1 MEHRETWLATTMVE
15 LADTLVED
23 FDLVDLYTTLVER
36 SAELVGDAEVGI
48 VLDDQRGNL
57 RPVASTSE
65 RMHLVELFEVQRQDG
80 PCRDALLTGD
90 QVANCLLDDRAVERW
105 PSFTPRARDVGFRMV
120 HALPMRCRD
129 TVVGAVNVFQVEPR
143 PLSDLDVTLLQ
154 ALADTATIALLQH
167 RAATQSAEL
176 AAQLQL
182 ALSTRVTIEQAK
194 GVLAERTGVEVDDA
208 FGALRDLARGSG
220 RPLIEVAR
228 EVIAGG
234 IRATGGA
241 VDGRR

>member
-1 MEHRETWLATTMVE
+1 MDHRETWLTTTMVE

-23 FDLVDLYTTLVER
+23 FDLVDLFSTLVDR

-65 RMHLVELFEVQRQDG
+65 RMHLVELFEVQREDG
-80 PCRDALLTGD
+80 PCQDSVRTGER
-90 QVANCLLDDRAVERW
+90 VANCLLDEVARNRW
-105 PSFTPRARDVGFRMV
+105 PAFTPRAREVGFGMV

-129 TVVGAVNVFQVEPR
+129 QVVGAVNVFQVEPR
-143 PLSDLDVTLLQ
+143 PLSDLDISLLQ

-167 RAATQSAEL
+167 RAVTQSAEL

-194 GVLAERTGVEVDDA
+194 GVLAERAGIDVEDA
-208 FGALRDLARGSG
+208 FATLRDQARGSG
-220 RPLIEVAR
+220 RPLIDVAR
-228 EVIAGG
+228 EVIASG
-234 IRATGGA
+234 TGPTGHA
-241 VDGRR
+241 AGERR